1 MNADSTAHL
10 EVQVLGT
17 DGRPLPSA
25 QVKVSA
31 GGQSDSRTLDVR
43 KGSGAFTAGAVPQG
57 SAEVT
62 VSHEGLESQTR
73 TVRIEGGRNRET
85 FLLGKKGLPFF
96 YRGPVRVPFDPHPD
110 LLGVKLR
117 DARDEEGRRG
127 VMAAARDLKLEEYGE
142 IPAPA
147 RADGFLLFRANA
159 DTMGEVLERLQGL
172 DAVEHAGAV
181 LLIRERSVSLL
192 TNEFVVKF
200 REGRPDEKE
209 RALLADAAGPT
220 DQVAE
225 GRLEVLRAIP
235 YIPHAYHV
243 RRGGP
248 ATYDV
253 LDTANRLAERD
264 DVEWAEPNLVTSV
277 ELDQVVPSDY
287 LWPGVWDRQ
296 LIGTP
301 EAWGALE
308 ECGGHPFGSP
318 EVIVAFVDQGIE
330 SSGGVPRHPD
340 FQGAVSDGT
349 SKVYRLY
356 DFRNL
361 VPNNDAVLGDH
372 GMGVAGV
379 GAARANNPSII
390 AGQDEGI
397 AGAAPNCRVMG
408 LIYPST
414 ESDQLDMYVWA
425 AGFDPG
431 SPRPGFPAPITPG
444 ADVFSTSIGFGAG
457 APISGQ
463 ASAALDFLASNGR
476 GGRGC
481 LCFFS
486 AGNANNEFTTYRPW
500 AAYANT
506 FGMAA
511 SSLDDDGST
520 EIRAPYSGFGP
531 AELCAPSHDE
541 YVGSGTLHNP
551 PANYATWSASLVG
564 AGNLVGHAAVETIL
578 LAPASA
584 GDAQLTVANAVNFVN
599 GNRVLVGAPG
609 TPGSEPATITGAP
622 NVAAGTIPVT
632 ALMNPHPAGTAVVS
646 GVNDYRNNFGGTS
659 SATPLTAGAAAL
671 LLSAHPELTFTE
683 ARQILR
689 DTAVK
694 IDAGNVDP
702 TGQWLDAGNNP
713 SVVSGNPPVFS
724 QWYGHGRVD
733 IASAIREVCKMKPQ
747 EPEKPPVRR
756 RWSYAV
762 KVVCGKAG
770 GEILSHGHYY
780 TAVNIHN
787 PSGEKVTL
795 RKTIST
801 ALPGERAGRVVD
813 AGRATLGPYES
824 FEIDCPD
831 LQVYLKQ
838 QGCCFVKGFLILE
851 SLSPLE
857 VVAVYSASGADGH
870 VVSIHTER
878 VPARIT
884 EEPGDTPPP
893 GTPKKLPDLLPVAPF
908 PGDPGGLPFLFCRSR
923 RELAVVVRNQGEGDA
938 PASSLAVEFLDC
950 GQTMQVATPVVT
962 AGSDSPVLSVPI
974 PAGCWKGELMR
985 FRITANATMAFEESD
1000 TTNNSVQ
1007 SSCTILS

>member
-1 MNADSTAHL
+1 M
-10 EVQVLGT
+10 E
-17 DGRPLPSA
+17 
-25 QVKVSA
+25 
-31 GGQSDSRTLDVR
+31 
-43 KGSGAFTAGAVPQG
+43 
-57 SAEVT
+57 
-62 VSHEGLESQTR
+62 
-73 TVRIEGGRNRET
+73 
-85 FLLGKKGLPFF
+85 
-96 YRGPVRVPFDPHPD
+96 
-110 LLGVKLR
+110 
-117 DARDEEGRRG
+117 
-127 VMAAARDLKLEEYGE
+127 
-142 IPAPA
+142 
-147 RADGFLLFRANA
+147 DGFLLFRGTG
-159 DTMGEVLERLQGL
+159 DKQGEILERLQRL

-200 REGRPDEKE
+200 RDGMPDEQG
-209 RALLADAAGPT
+209 RALLSDAGVERSQPA
-220 DQVAE
+220 Q

-235 YIPHAYHV
+235 YIPGAHHV
-243 RRGGP
+243 RRPGP

-253 LDTANRLAERD
+253 LDLANRLAERD
-264 DVEWAEPNLVTSV
+264 EVEWAEPNLVTSV

-301 EAWGALE
+301 EAWEALE

-340 FQGAVSDGT
+340 FQGAVSDGS

-408 LIYPST
+408 LIFPST

-431 SPRPGFPAPITPG
+431 SPRPGFPAPIAPG
-444 ADVFSTSIGFGAG
+444 ADIFSTSIGFGAG
-457 APISGQ
+457 SPISGQ

-541 YVGSGTLHNP
+541 YVGSGALHNP

-564 AGNLVGHAAVETIL
+564 SGNLVGHAAAETIL

-584 GDAQLTVANAVNFVN
+584 GDTQLTVANAVNFLN
-599 GNRVLVGAPG
+599 GNRVLVGDPG
-609 TPGSEPATITGAP
+609 TPGSEPATITGLP
-622 NVAAGTIPVT
+622 NVAAGTIPVS
-632 ALMNPHPAGTAVVS
+632 ALLNPHPAGTAVVT

-671 LLSAHPELTFTE
+671 LLSADPELTFTQ
-683 ARQILR
+683 ARQVLR

-694 IDAGNVDP
+694 IDSGNTDP
-702 TGQWLDAGNNP
+702 IGQWLDAGNNP
-713 SVVSGNPPVFS
+713 SVASGNPPVFS
-724 QWYGHGRVD
+724 QWYG
-733 IASAIREVCKMKPQ
+733 
-747 EPEKPPVRR
+747 
-756 RWSYAV
+756 
-762 KVVCGKAG
+762 
-770 GEILSHGHYY
+770 
-780 TAVNIHN
+780 
-787 PSGEKVTL
+787 
-795 RKTIST
+795 
-801 ALPGERAGRVVD
+801 
-813 AGRATLGPYES
+813 
-824 FEIDCPD
+824 
-831 LQVYLKQ
+831 
-838 QGCCFVKGFLILE
+838 
-851 SLSPLE
+851 
-857 VVAVYSASGADGH
+857 
-870 VVSIHTER
+870 
-878 VPARIT
+878 
-884 EEPGDTPPP
+884 
-893 GTPKKLPDLLPVAPF
+893 
-908 PGDPGGLPFLFCRSR
+908 
-923 RELAVVVRNQGEGDA
+923 
-938 PASSLAVEFLDC
+938 
-950 GQTMQVATPVVT
+950 
-962 AGSDSPVLSVPI
+962 
-974 PAGCWKGELMR
+974 
-985 FRITANATMAFEESD
+985 
-1000 TTNNSVQ
+1000 
-1007 SSCTILS
+1007 